1 MPGDTKK
8 YITLHQSWTTP
19 KTWVK
24 PTVDVQVVKEDFG
37 AFSIS
42 AAVRPSNCKYCG
54 RSRYEDIPG
63 VY

>member
-1 MPGDTKK
+1 MPGDTIK
-8 YITLHQSWTTP
+8 YITLEKTWTTP

-24 PTVDVQVVKEDFG
+24 INVDDQVVKEAFG

-42 AAVRPSNCKYCG
+42 AAVRPSNCHHCG
-54 RSRYEDIPG
+54 RRRYEDIPG